1 MVISAFVVAC
11 VALMPGWCP
20 VESGVALLIDG
31 GSTFPSERVMG
42 RAVLGADDRIDGLLK
57 SMILS
62 HATYAE
68 IAQVPD

>member
-1 MVISAFVVAC
+1 
-11 VALMPGWCP
+11 
-20 VESGVALLIDG
+20 VALLIDG
-31 GSTFPSERVMG
+31 GSTFLSERVMG

-62 HATYAE
+62 HAIYAG